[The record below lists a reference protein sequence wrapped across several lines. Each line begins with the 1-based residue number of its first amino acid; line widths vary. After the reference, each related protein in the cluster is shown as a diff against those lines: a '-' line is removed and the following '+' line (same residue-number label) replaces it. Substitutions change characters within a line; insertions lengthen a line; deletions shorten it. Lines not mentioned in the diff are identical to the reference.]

1 MDPQQGQEVLW
12 PSAAAGRSASLWSRT
27 HVWSSRASQARFGS
41 RGLSR
46 ARSET
51 TVEETWFLLEVV
63 WLSLRT
69 QWDFLPSSCTVYR
82 LISKTVGHGKA
93 KTAAGL
99 DVL

>member
-1 MDPQQGQEVLW
+1 M
-12 PSAAAGRSASLWSRT
+12 SLWSRT
-27 HVWSSRASQARFGS
+27 HVRSSRASQARFGS

-46 ARSET
+46 ARSEA
-51 TVEETWFLLEVV
+51 TVEETGFLLEVV

-69 QWDFLPSSCTVYR
+69 QWDFLPSSCTVCR
-82 LISKTVGHGKA
+82 LISRSVESDKA